1 MSEHSVA
8 SFFVHQA
15 QLGQEVIGNLLYFPS
30 AAIQLLVSQR
40 QLSLTQQLLINR
52 SVSRGS
58 ERGFRTKELRLRLGK
73 SCKYEE
79 VENKCGAWD

>member
-1 MSEHSVA
+1 MAEHSVA

-30 AAIQLLVSQR
+30 AAIQLLVSQH

-52 SVSRGS
+52 SVSVTECHGS
-58 ERGFRTKELRLRLGK
+58 ERGCGRVLSLR
-73 SCKYEE
+73 
-79 VENKCGAWD
+79 A

>member
-1 MSEHSVA
+1 MLEHSIA
-8 SFFVHQA
+8 SFFVYQA

-52 SVSRGS
+52 
-58 ERGFRTKELRLRLGK
+58 
-73 SCKYEE
+73 
-79 VENKCGAWD
+79 